1 MAISYTP
8 PSGEEPYPYRG
19 KRVEG
24 VEIIV
29 NDRNAL
35 DAPELGIEAASALW
49 KLYPNIF
56 QVDKV
61 DRLLVNRRVLDQIRA
76 GEDPRRIA
84 AAWQSEL
91 EGFKKVREKYLLYQ

>member
-1 MAISYTP
+1 M
-8 PSGEEPYPYRG
+8 
-19 KRVEG
+19 EG

-35 DAPELGIEAASALW
+35 DSPELGIEAVSALW

-61 DRLLVNRRVLDQIRA
+61 DRLLVNHRVLDQIKA
-76 GEDPRRIA
+76 GEDPRSIA
-84 AAWQSEL
+84 TGWQSEL
-91 EGFKKVREKYLLYQ
+91 ESFKKVREKYLLYK

>member
-1 MAISYTP
+1 
-8 PSGEEPYPYRG
+8 
-19 KRVEG
+19 VEG

-49 KLYPNIF
+49 KLYPNHF

-61 DRLLVNRRVLDQIRA
+61 DRLLMNHRVLDQIKS

-84 AAWQSEL
+84 AGWQSEL
-91 EGFKKVREKYLLYQ
+91 EAFKKVREKYLFYK